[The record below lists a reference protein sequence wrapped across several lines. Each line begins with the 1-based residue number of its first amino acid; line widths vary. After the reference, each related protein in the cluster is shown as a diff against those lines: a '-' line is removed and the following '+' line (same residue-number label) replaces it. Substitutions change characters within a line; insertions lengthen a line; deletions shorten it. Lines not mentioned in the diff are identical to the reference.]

1 MPIGVI
7 PAASAFFLQ
16 GFLSLSVSLPAPLP
30 SPEFWPAAV
39 HSPFRAHVTDPL
51 RGCQLPIVLGASPAF
66 LWLRRGNARGLAPTS
81 SEMLGLLVTSTPGSF
96 WDIGRISPDPSASHT
111 KHTCWMQRWKLTR
124 PLCFGLTLSQ
134 PNISYL
140 SLQSTSTQLR
150 SPTLPSIP
158 KPASIHTGFHTLSYA
173 HSCLTL
179 PLLCRLGTEPHP
191 GNLHDKKKQNVLDE
205 GCP

>member
-124 PLCFGLTLSQ
+124 PLCLGLPLASRT
-134 PNISYL
+134 YL
-140 SLQSTSTQLR
+140 TSPSRAQAHSSAVPPYLPCPSLPPSTQVFTH
-150 SPTLPSIP
+150 SPM
-158 KPASIHTGFHTLSYA
+158 HTL
-173 HSCLTL
+173 
-179 PLLCRLGTEPHP
+179 
-191 GNLHDKKKQNVLDE
+191 V
-205 GCP
+205 